1 MRRRGAVRDLAVVL
15 GAAWLARTLFVLAIG
30 DAHSLDVD
38 YWRGALAALDEG
50 RNPYETGVL
59 NWPPLWLVVIEAVD
73 TVSGLLGVAFWT
85 ALRVYLV
92 LVESVLVVTMY
103 LTLVS
108 CGAARAAVRRA
119 LVVGIALNP
128 VAIILVCQH
137 GNSDVQVGLL
147 VTLAVAALGAHQRS
161 RAVAAWLGGCLFL
174 GLGVLAKTVP
184 LVLAPL
190 LAPGARLAS
199 RGERTL
205 GAALFL
211 GPAALGMAVILV
223 LAPTAVWDNVITYR
237 STRGYFGLAGM
248 VREFADVDVRF
259 ASVTLAA
266 AAVLAGVALAARAR
280 RPLEVGDA
288 VLLAEIALTAGVLWL
303 VEGMDRFSLA
313 DARAH
318 YATVFTLAL
327 LAAAGGAFLA
337 LWRRAPPPTPS
348 LFLLSGVGLMIVVA
362 FGPGYGPQYAYWFLP
377 ALVATYVLLDDGWRR
392 LLRIAWVVGAVTYV
406 VEYAVVDYLGAWA
419 AHVFGSA
426 DWVSEAGE
434 HLKTPHHLVLVS
446 LPLYGVY
453 LVLIA
458 AGMERLM
465 ARGGPSTSRAT
476 QPGVSPGAP

>member
-1 MRRRGAVRDLAVVL
+1 VRSVVRDLAIIL
-15 GAAWLARTLFVLAIG
+15 GAAWIARLSFVVAIG

-38 YWRGALAALDEG
+38 YWRKALVALDEG

-73 TVSGLLGVAFWT
+73 TVAGLFGVAFWT

-108 CGAARAAVRRA
+108 YGAGRAAVRRA
-119 LVVGIALNP
+119 LMVGIALNP
-128 VAIILVCQH
+128 VAIILLCQH

-147 VTLAVAALGAHQRS
+147 VTLALAALGAHERS
-161 RAVAAWLGGCLFL
+161 RNLAAWLGGSLFL

-190 LAPGARLAS
+190 LAPGGRLGS
-199 RGERTL
+199 RGERAL

-211 GPAALGMAVILV
+211 GPAALGMAVSLV
-223 LAPTAVWDNVITYR
+223 LAPAAVWDNVITYR

-259 ASVTLAA
+259 VSVTLAA
-266 AAVLAGVALAARAR
+266 AAVLTGVALAARVR
-280 RPLEVGDA
+280 RPLAVGEA
-288 VLLAEIALTAGVLWL
+288 VLLSEIALTAGVLWL

-327 LAAAGGAFLA
+327 LAAAAGGFLL
-337 LWRRAPPPTPS
+337 LWRRAPPATPS
-348 LFLLSGVGLMIVVA
+348 LFLLAGVGLMVVVA

-392 LLRIAWVVGAVTYV
+392 LLQVAWIVGAVTYV
-406 VEYAVVDYLGAWA
+406 VEYAFVDYLGAWA
-419 AHVFGSA
+419 AHVFGGA
-426 DWVSEAGE
+426 DWIAEAGD
-434 HLKTPHHLVLVS
+434 HLKTPHHLVLFS
-446 LPLYGVY
+446 LPLYVVY

-458 AGMERLM
+458 AGLERLM
-465 ARGGPSTSRAT
+465 ARGGPAT
-476 QPGVSPGAP
+476 PGAVQPGVSPGAP